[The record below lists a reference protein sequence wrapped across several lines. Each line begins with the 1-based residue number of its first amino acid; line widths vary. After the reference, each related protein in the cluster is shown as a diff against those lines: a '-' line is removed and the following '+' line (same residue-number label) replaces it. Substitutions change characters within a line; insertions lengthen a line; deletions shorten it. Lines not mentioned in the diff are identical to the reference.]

1 MKKKKP
7 FFKDSVFDKFDSLNV
22 SSASESTG
30 LIQVPPLDD
39 DEYENYRDISNII
52 SFAQDGPHQY

>member
-1 MKKKKP
+1 MKNKKP

-39 DEYENYRDISNII
+39 DELENYRDISDIV
-52 SFAQDGPHQY
+52 SLGDETPGF